1 MRYMGDLPQS
11 TVDRSNILREYTPH
25 RHAALAARYSR
36 PTGLISFSH
45 VFISI
50 MAAGIQFPEL
60 RDEIY
65 AQVIKQ
71 ITNNPSLYAHP
82 CRACIAS

>member
-1 MRYMGDLPQS
+1 
-11 TVDRSNILREYTPH
+11 
-25 RHAALAARYSR
+25 
-36 PTGLISFSH
+36 
-45 VFISI
+45 

-71 ITNNPSLYAHP
+71 ITSNPSPYV
-82 CRACIAS
+82 ASSTTTSCGISCVPLAFSTFL